1 MKDIPLSAQFGA
13 LVVLLILAAFF
24 SLAETSMM
32 ALNRYRLKHLVKQ
45 GHRGARLAHAL
56 LAHTDRLLGVILLGN
71 NLVNAAAATLVG
83 LITIQLFG

>member
-1 MKDIPLSAQFGA
+1 
-13 LVVLLILAAFF
+13 
-24 SLAETSMM
+24 MM

-45 GHRGARLAHAL
+45 GHRGAKLAHAL

-83 LITIQLFG
+83 MITIQLLRREQDRARPGHPGGHLPDSGVLPKSRPR